1 MAEAQYV
8 ALDSYREYPPEEMG
22 RRAKAFCAE
31 MQRRRSVRQFSDRAV
46 PREVIERCLLT
57 AGSAPSGAN
66 MQPWHF
72 AVVSDPDVK
81 RQIRVA
87 AEREEAK
94 FYAGLAGEEWLGA
107 LSSLGTDAQ
116 KPFLEVAPYLIAIFA
131 QKHGVAPDGSKVQHY
146 FVRESVGIAA
156 GLLVAAIHHAGL
168 AALTYT
174 PPRAGFLNEILG
186 RPDNERPLLI
196 LVVGYPAQNAA
207 IPNLKKKPLKEI
219 AEFL

>member
-1 MAEAQYV
+1 MAEAKHV
-8 ALDSYREYPPEEMG
+8 SLRSYREYPVSEMG
-22 RRAKAFCAE
+22 RWAGAFCAE
-31 MQRRRSVRQFSDRAV
+31 MQRRRSVRQFSDRPV
-46 PREVIERCLLT
+46 PREVIEQCLLT

-72 AVVSDPDVK
+72 VAVCDADVK
-81 RQIRVA
+81 RQLRVA

-94 FYAGLAGEEWLGA
+94 FYQGLAGEEWLGA

-156 GLLVAAIHHAGL
+156 GLLVAAVHHAGL
-168 AALTYT
+168 VALTYT
-174 PPRAGFLNEILG
+174 PPRGGFLNEILG
-186 RPDNERPLLI
+186 RPDNERPFLI
-196 LVVGYPAQNAA
+196 LVVGYPAENTTV
-207 IPNLKKKPLKEI
+207 PDLKKKSLKEI
-219 AEFL
+219 AEFV